1 MAMAAASTAECI
13 VSESSMVP
21 TDTGWCLRAEAAGF
35 VEVAG
40 SVEAVA
46 EFAEAVDFAAVAVAG
61 PRVAAVA
68 AVTVKS

>member
-1 MAMAAASTAECI
+1 MAMAAASTAGCI

-21 TDTGWCLRAEAAGF
+21 TDMEWCLRAEAACF

-40 SVEAVA
+40 SVVEVA
-46 EFAEAVDFAAVAVAG
+46 ASAEAVDFAAVEVAG
-61 PRVAAVA
+61 PRVAAAV

>member
-1 MAMAAASTAECI
+1 MDMAAASTAECI

-21 TDTGWCLRAEAAGF
+21 TDMEWCLRAEAAGF

-40 SVEAVA
+40 SVEAVDSA
-46 EFAEAVDFAAVAVAG
+46 AVAG

-68 AVTVKS
+68 VAVKS